1 MISFKENSPYAS
13 ALLDLGLEDGK
24 ADLYM
29 NELFRIKK
37 TIQENPELEEILRHP
52 GMTKQNKEELLE
64 QIFAGEL
71 DPTVERYLKV
81 LCQHRKAGELPGI
94 ADAYEALYDKA
105 KNIERV
111 SVASAVA
118 LDENQKQKL
127 IKKLENQL
135 QHQVRAEFTV
145 DPSLIAGLT
154 IRTENTTMD
163 SSVRGKLDRMKDQL
177 MKAEG

>member
-1 MISFKENSPYAS
+1 MTSFKENSPYAS

-29 NELFRIKK
+29 DQLFRIKE
-37 TIQENPELEEILRHP
+37 TIQKNPELEEILRHP
-52 GMTKQNKEELLE
+52 AMPKQNKAELLE

-71 DPTVERYLKV
+71 DPTVERYLQV
-81 LCQHRKAGELPGI
+81 LCSHRKAGDLIGI

-105 KNIERV
+105 RNIERV

-118 LDENQKQKL
+118 LDENQKEKL

-135 QHQVRAEFTV
+135 QHKVRAEFTV

-154 IRTENTTMD
+154 IRTENATMD
-163 SSVRGKLDRMKDQL
+163 SSVRGHLDRMKDQL